1 MTKFR
6 NFILGVLAI
15 SLVGSIALF
24 AGCGSNGNDNTGDNG
39 GNEQNGGDEG
49 NTGTGTS
56 YVFEAEYTYLMDLNG
71 FGPSGSPTGL
81 GLALEANDA
90 SNGWCVANIG
100 PESPITFKITSSEQV
115 TVTLRGV
122 FGSNSLGGTPL
133 KWNPDTFEVV
143 VNGVEIEY
151 NEFETSQSTSSVQNF
166 KTVNLGEI
174 TLNEGENTIVFRT
187 GENKYLNNLATAPS
201 IDCIKI
207 TTEATLTME
216 AYEDNV

>member
-1 MTKFR
+1 MA
-6 NFILGVLAI
+6 NFKKIIFGIL
-15 SLVGSIALF
+15 ALTVASSFAVF
-24 AGCGSNGNDNTGDNG
+24 AGCGNGGDNSDGGDNG
-39 GNEQNGGDEG
+39 GDETG
-49 NTGTGTS
+49 GTGTA

-81 GLALEANDA
+81 GLALEFDDA

-100 PESPITFKITSSEQV
+100 PDSPITFKITSSEQV

-143 VNGVEIEY
+143 VNGTEIDY
-151 NEFETSQSTSSVQNF
+151 NEFETSQSTTSVQNF

-187 GENKYLNNLATAPS
+187 GDNKYLNNLATAPS

-207 TTEATLTME
+207 TTDATLTME
-216 AYEDNV
+216 AYEDNIG